1 MALLKFQLTQK
12 TKRLQADLLT
22 PVSIYL
28 KLRDRFK
35 NCILLESSEYN
46 SKENSKTF
54 ICFDPIAGF
63 SIANNTFKINIL
75 GDVVLAEK
83 VNKGKSQLSNLVA
96 QFNEQFQLQAE
107 DSGMMAG
114 MFGYSTFDAVQFM
127 EDIEFENLPG
137 NDEIPLLDYRLYRFM
152 LMIDHFKNEMFLI
165 ENVLNHQ
172 DSALGFEQ
180 IEAYINHDHTP
191 TFGFQT
197 TGSEQAS
204 LSDEEFLTMLKQARN
219 HCFFGDVFQMVV
231 ARSFSQ
237 SFQGDDFNVYR
248 ALRALNPSPYLFY
261 FDYGS
266 FRLMGSSPEAQLTI
280 QNNKASIYPIAGTFL
295 RTGNLQT
302 DHLRA
307 QELKTDR
314 KENAEHIMLVDLAR
328 NDLNKH
334 CHNVRVEQFSEVQFY
349 SHVIHL
355 VSKVSGEL
363 PIETQPFDLMADTF
377 PAGTLSGAP
386 KYKALQLINQI
397 EKNKRGFYGGAI
409 GFIGFDHTM
418 NQAIMIRSALS
429 KNGKL
434 RYAAG
439 AGVVT
444 LSHLESELQEV
455 NNKLAAMRS
464 AINKAIHI

>member
-1 MALLKFQLTQK
+1 MIAEKYKLTQK
-12 TKRLQADLLT
+12 SKSLQADLLT
-22 PVSIYL
+22 PVSIFL
-28 KLRDRFK
+28 KLRDRFN

-46 SKENSKTF
+46 SKENSRTF

-63 SIANNTFKINIL
+63 SVSKNEFKINIL
-75 GDVVLAEK
+75 DEIIKVEK
-83 VNKGKSQLSNLVA
+83 LQKGQHQLSDLVA
-96 QFNEQFQLQAE
+96 QFNLQFQVEQCESNMLM
-107 DSGMMAG
+107 GL
-114 MFGYSTFDAVQFM
+114 FGYATFDAVQYM
-127 EDIEFENLPG
+127 EDIEFVEKSEEE
-137 NDEIPLLDYRLYRFM
+137 EIPLLDYRLYRFM

-165 ENVLNHQ
+165 ENVLNNQ
-172 DSALGFEQ
+172 ISTVSFEQ

-191 TFGFQT
+191 TFQFQT
-197 TGSEQAS
+197 TEKEVESI
-204 LSDEEFLTMLKQARN
+204 SDKEFLNRLEKARS
-219 HCFFGDVFQMVV
+219 HCFLGDVFQIVV
-231 ARSFSQ
+231 SRSFSQ
-237 SFQGDDFNVYR
+237 SFKGDDFNVYR
-248 ALRALNPSPYLFY
+248 ALRTLNPSPYLFY

-266 FRLMGSSPEAQLTI
+266 FRLFGSSPEAQLTI
-280 QNNKASIYPIAGTFL
+280 QQNKASIYPIAGTFR
-295 RTGNLQT
+295 RTGNAQT
-302 DHLRA
+302 DKDLA
-307 QELKTDR
+307 LELKSDK

-334 CHNVRVEQFSEVQFY
+334 CENVRVEQFSEVQYY

-363 PIETQPFDLMADTF
+363 SKEIQAFDLMAATF

-409 GFIGFDHTM
+409 GYIGFDHSM

-444 LSHLESELQEV
+444 LSHLDSELQEV
-455 NNKLAAMRS
+455 NNKLAAMRA
-464 AINKAIHI
+464 AIKNAHQL